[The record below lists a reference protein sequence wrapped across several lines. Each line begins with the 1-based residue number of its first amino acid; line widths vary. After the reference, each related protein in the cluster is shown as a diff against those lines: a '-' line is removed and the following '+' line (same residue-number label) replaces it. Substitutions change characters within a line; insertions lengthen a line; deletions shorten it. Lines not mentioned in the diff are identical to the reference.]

1 MKILLAIKKDSSN
14 TKLNK
19 ENNKVETVEDLI
31 NPIKENL
38 NVVYDFFDYDIQKNH
53 IIESELISRISF
65 FEPDIFF
72 FDLSQISENLLIL
85 IRNRFKNLKI
95 CAIAHEC
102 FGHYHEYL
110 DKEKYIDNMILH
122 ELNPRYWLNST
133 EKKIFHP
140 QIVFNKS
147 SYYYRNKYPNKIYD
161 FYYSGSISKSRN
173 IVNKLKLKLESKLK
187 GNFLIMGGRYKN
199 IQTVNEHENKLL
211 KSKIS
216 LNFAYPKTDN
226 NIDRYQNY
234 FEEKTSWSGKIQSII
249 TAKCLML
256 SEKANE
262 IDYFFE
268 DGVNYFSFE
277 NSNDIFD
284 KISYF
289 LKNENERREICDQN
303 YKKFQELFSDKNFY
317 KICSNILEGKKN
329 IYPLKKFENFN
340 NHYKNKLRYKIFYQ
354 LSLLKN
360 KLRKIKKK
368 YFKFLIKN

>member
-1 MKILLAIKKDSSN
+1 MKKMKILLAIKKDSSN
-14 TKLNK
+14 SKLNK
-19 ENNKVETVEDLI
+19 ENNKIETIENLI
-31 NPIKENL
+31 NPIKENV
-38 NVVYDFFDYDIQKNH
+38 NVTYDFFDYDIEKNH
-53 IIESELISRISF
+53 IIESALISKISF

-72 FDLSQISENLLIL
+72 FDLSQIEENLLVL
-85 IRNRFKNLKI
+85 IRSKFKNLKI

-102 FGHYHEYL
+102 FGHYYEYVN
-110 DKEKYIDNMILH
+110 KEKYIDNMILH
-122 ELNPRYWLNST
+122 ELNPLYWLNFT

-147 SYYYRNKYPNKIYD
+147 SYYYRNEYPNKIYD

-187 GNFLIMGGRYKN
+187 GNFLVMGGRYEN

-216 LNFAYPKTDN
+216 LNFVYPKA
-226 NIDRYQNY
+226 DRYFDKYQNY

-249 TAKCLML
+249 TAKCLMI
-256 SEKANE
+256 SEKSNE
-262 IDYFFE
+262 IDYFFK
-268 DGVNYFSFE
+268 DGVNYFSFQ

-289 LKNENERREICDQN
+289 LKNENERREICDEN

-317 KICSNILEGKKN
+317 NICYNILEGKKN
-329 IYPLKKFENFN
+329 IYPLKSFKNFN
-340 NHYKNKLRYKIFYQ
+340 YYYKDKLIYKILYQLALLRKKLRQ
-354 LSLLKN
+354 
-360 KLRKIKKK
+360 IKKNILN
-368 YFKFLIKN
+368 F